1 MVTQEKERRRN
12 GENAVRE
19 EREAL
24 GRATHLERYERRERA

>member
-1 MVTQEKERRRN
+1 MVTLEKERRCH

-24 GRATHLERYERRERA
+24 GRATHLERYELRERA